1 MAEVQARTARSRS
14 TTAWQPDDKAFVHFD
29 DKWYMCTLI
38 EKQGRAWTVTWK
50 NGDEEPKM
58 MHEHYLKHDAPTE
71 EVEEA
76 PTQLPRPRK
85 RAKTAPSTHD
95 CSIDQVVRE
104 PRPAQRSPKRAKP
117 TANGL
122 VGSTVAKKFPG
133 LGKDLWEGKVIQGPD
148 AKGRFCVYWLRD
160 DSHTWHTRSALEK
173 ILTRRGGRPP
183 AAAKIGSRKPR
194 PAPGRRSRRRLE

>member
-1 MAEVQARTARSRS
+1 MAEVQVRPASSRS

-50 NGDEEPKM
+50 NGDEEPKT

-76 PTQLPRPRK
+76 QTPL
-85 RAKTAPSTHD
+85 
-95 CSIDQVVRE
+95 DQVVCE

-117 TANGL
+117 TVNGL

-194 PAPGRRSRRRLE
+194 PAPGRRSRRRL